1 MIYIKNIFL
10 AVFALSLI
18 SSLMILKSIPKLP
31 NDLEQQTN
39 QPIHVVQVK
48 NLVRTPKEE
57 QAMFQAKSAPTVLPG
72 GSVVMPHKGQPWFI
86 YQGKEC
92 MGPICSKPEQKQDV
106 IQIEGDVIVVSVSHH
121 YFHFLYETMLTMW
134 PLVIHGVL
142 EKYPNATILF
152 YPSKPSALNIEMMKA
167 LKFDLPMNKVM
178 TGVEKTEYKVDDQS
192 AMIGTRHNDYH
203 NKAEFQPY
211 NFWLLRSMRETLDIP
226 ESPQDE
232 IFISRKGYRRGIER
246 EDDLFAALLPSFP
259 NLRSILPDDF
269 SVAEQAVLFSNAKLI
284 ISPHGA
290 SLTNVVFSNWDKV
303 VLIEFS
309 PERSEFFAT
318 FRNDLQVKRHYLM
331 KCQSVPC
338 KTKNKQKNCDVW
350 EQQIDVDVA
359 HSTEV
364 IKSIMSGAHADRE
377 DFVIRRHGHSGA
389 ASY

>member
-1 MIYIKNIFL
+1 
-10 AVFALSLI
+10 
-18 SSLMILKSIPKLP
+18 
-31 NDLEQQTN
+31 
-39 QPIHVVQVK
+39 
-48 NLVRTPKEE
+48 
-57 QAMFQAKSAPTVLPG
+57 
-72 GSVVMPHKGQPWFI
+72 
-86 YQGKEC
+86 
-92 MGPICSKPEQKQDV
+92 
-106 IQIEGDVIVVSVSHH
+106 
-121 YFHFLYETMLTMW
+121 
-134 PLVIHGVL
+134 
-142 EKYPNATILF
+142 
-152 YPSKPSALNIEMMKA
+152 
-167 LKFDLPMNKVM
+167 
-178 TGVEKTEYKVDDQS
+178 
-192 AMIGTRHNDYH
+192 
-203 NKAEFQPY
+203 
-211 NFWLLRSMRETLDIP
+211 MRETLDIP
-226 ESPQDE
+226 ESPQNE

-364 IKSIMSGAHADRE
+364 IKSIMSDAHADRE